1 MWEDQGAV
9 QVRKDILKPCWA
21 WHAEEPNMAK
31 HFRESLRAD
40 LLNTVFI
47 YVFLFDASTKKLFV
61 NFNYHVLLGKYCKK
75 HSVFMISFRYPDKI

>member
-1 MWEDQGAV
+1 
-9 QVRKDILKPCWA
+9 
-21 WHAEEPNMAK
+21 MAK

-61 NFNYHVLLGKYCKK
+61 SFHYHILFLCLAALVVQVNTANNIQYL
-75 HSVFMISFRYPDKI
+75 